1 MPLLEVRNLTKHFGG
16 LAAVSALDMDVK
28 EGEILGL
35 IGPNG
40 AGKSTVLNMLGGTFQ
55 PSEGGVIYKGKDLRK
70 LPSHKR
76 ARLGIARVF
85 QLDVLF
91 SSFTVLENLLAGSH
105 LHFKKSVTEIFYRH
119 AAARKQEESQH
130 EKAMEALRFVGLENQ
145 TDELAINL
153 PHGKMRALSLAIAL
167 ATEPSL
173 LLLDEPLTGM
183 NAEETST
190 MMEMIKALREKKG
203 ITCIVVEHN
212 MKAVIGLCDR
222 VVVLD
227 YGRKITEGTP
237 KEVVNKPEVIE
248 AYLGAKQ
255 DFFSA

>member
-1 MPLLEVRNLTKHFGG
+1 MPLLEVRKLAKRFGG

-40 AGKSTVLNMLGGTFQ
+40 AGKSTVLNMIGGTLL
-55 PSEGGVIYKGKDLRK
+55 PSDGGVIYKGTDLKK
-70 LPSHKR
+70 LPPYRR
-76 ARLGIARVF
+76 ARRGIARVF

-105 LHFKKSVTEIFYRH
+105 LHFKKSVSEIFYRH
-119 AAARKQEESQH
+119 AAARRLEESQY
-130 EKAMEALRFVGLENQ
+130 EKAMEALRFVRLERHA
-145 TDELAINL
+145 DEPAINL
-153 PHGKMRALSLAIAL
+153 PHGKMRSLGLAVAL
-167 ATEPSL
+167 ATEPDL

-183 NAEETST
+183 NAEETAT
-190 MMEMIKALREKKG
+190 MMGMIRMLREEKG

-255 DFFSA
+255 DFFSD

>member
-1 MPLLEVRNLTKHFGG
+1 MLLLEAKKLTKHFGG

-55 PSEGGVIYKGKDLRK
+55 PSDGGVTYKGKDLIK
-70 LPSHKR
+70 LPPYKR

-105 LHFKKSVTEIFYRH
+105 LHFKKSVTEIFFKH
-119 AAARKQEESQH
+119 ATARKREESQY
-130 EKAMEALRFVGLENQ
+130 EKAMEALRFVRLERQ
-145 TDELAINL
+145 ADELAINL
-153 PHGKMRALSLAIAL
+153 PHGKMRALGLAIAL
-167 ATEPSL
+167 ATEPDL

-190 MMEMIKALREKKG
+190 MMEMIKALREEKG

-222 VVVLD
+222 VIVLD

-237 KEVVNKPEVIE
+237 KEVVNNPKVIE
-248 AYLGAKQ
+248 AYLGAEQ
-255 DFFSA
+255 DYFSN

>member
-55 PSEGGVIYKGKDLRK
+55 PSDGGVIYKGKDLRK
-70 LPSHKR
+70 LPPHKR

-91 SSFTVLENLLAGSH
+91 NSFTVLENLLAGSH
-105 LHFKKSVTEIFYRH
+105 LHFKKSITEIFYRH
-119 AAARKQEESQH
+119 AAARNQEASQH
-130 EKAMEALRFVGLENQ
+130 EKAMEALRFVGLEDQ
-145 TDELAINL
+145 ADELAINL
-153 PHGKMRALSLAIAL
+153 PHGKMRALGLAIAL
-167 ATEPSL
+167 ATEPYL

-190 MMEMIKALREKKG
+190 MMDMIKALREEKG

-255 DFFSA
+255 DFFSD

>member
-1 MPLLEVRNLTKHFGG
+1 MPLLEVKNLTKYFGG
-16 LAAVSALDMDVK
+16 LAAVSALDMDVS

-40 AGKSTVLNMLGGTFQ
+40 AGKSTVLNMLGGNFQ
-55 PSEGGVIYKGKDLRK
+55 PSEGGIIYKGKDLKK
-70 LPSHKR
+70 LPPYIR

-105 LHFKKSVTEIFYRH
+105 LHFKKSITEVFYRH
-119 AAARKQEESQH
+119 AKALRREESQY
-130 EKAMEALRFVGLENQ
+130 EKAMEALRFVRLERHA
-145 TDELAINL
+145 DEMAINL
-153 PHGKMRALSLAIAL
+153 PHGKMRALGLAIAL
-167 ATEPSL
+167 ATDPDL

-190 MMEMIKALREKKG
+190 MMAMIKALREEKG

-248 AYLGAKQ
+248 AYLGAEQ
-255 DFFSA
+255 DYFSD